1 MTLTWRPRVPVWVVQ
16 SPRRVDHASCHTA
29 SAPDPHPARPLPQL
43 SGQSAQLFPVSAVA
57 TWPEMKQE
65 TSFLLPTKSRTQGER
80 GRPGRGLSRTRST
93 EGGVQTQ
100 RASGASPPPPSR
112 GLPEVPPRQAEQ
124 WAKGQRG
131 PWGGAR
137 RRPGPGRRWPPES
150 RRFLPAGAG
159 AGPALTDWPPQPSLS
174 PAAGLGQELLGS
186 CRLGSGPGC
195 SAGWA
200 ALPPD
205 SSFELPGGRKP
216 RPFLC
221 PPWPSEP
228 VELQPAWV
236 VPATFQ
242 AQEPPRPGVW
252 PLPSLPTALGTTEPC
267 GYYLGPRADALP
279 SFILGTA
286 GSRQARFEGRGR
298 GRGAQRGFPGWQGP
312 RGEGGL
318 WTSSLKW
325 GLQPLPRPRAPWTPS
340 LG

>member
-1 MTLTWRPRVPVWVVQ
+1 METTCPRVGGAVTPTCGPREL
-16 SPRRVDHASCHTA
+16 PRRA

-57 TWPEMKQE
+57 AWPEMKQE
-65 TSFLLPTKSRTQGER
+65 TSFLLPAKSRTQGER

-100 RASGASPPPPSR
+100 RASRASPAPPSR

-137 RRPGPGRRWPPES
+137 RRPGPGRQWPPES
-150 RRFLPAGAG
+150 RRFLPAG

-200 ALPPD
+200 ALPPTPPLNCLAAESPGR
-205 SSFELPGGRKP
+205 SSARRGRLSRWNCNLPGSCLQLSRHRSPPGLGCGRYLSP
-216 RPFLC
+216 Q
-221 PPWPSEP
+221 PW
-228 VELQPAWV
+228 
-236 VPATFQ
+236 
-242 AQEPPRPGVW
+242 
-252 PLPSLPTALGTTEPC
+252 
-267 GYYLGPRADALP
+267 GPQSHVA
-279 SFILGTA
+279 IT
-286 GSRQARFEGRGR
+286 
-298 GRGAQRGFPGWQGP
+298 WGP
-312 RGEGGL
+312 E
-318 WTSSLKW
+318 
-325 GLQPLPRPRAPWTPS
+325 QTPS
-340 LG
+340 PASF